1 MNTLF
6 KDLNQGS
13 TIYAL
18 IKGEELQ
25 YQEGTIVSIGQ
36 QRVEMPQAQ
45 PNAFPLAQGIAA
57 PKTVIDVTYSIDGK
71 NYTDAVEIT
80 SCMFPTEKPGAIT
93 LIATDKEPIVR
104 ELHASLK
111 KAEDYLKSVDVEV
124 PRNKKRIDD
133 CKTLISLLDTAYA
146 EKQELETR
154 IKKLEDGTTKT
165 NELLNQILAKLK

>member
-36 QRVEMPQAQ
+36 QRVEMPQTQ

-146 EKQELETR
+146 EKQELEIR
-154 IKKLEDGTTKT
+154 IKKLEDGNTKT